1 MSFNKIPLIGNEHS
15 EETRNIINLMV
26 QIINNRG
33 IEILSDSAFLTW
45 LDENGVKHQGE
56 WDNAKEYD
64 RLSVV
69 LHEGSSYTS
78 KKQVPVGIDI
88 LNEEFWVLTG
98 NYNAQ
103 IDHYQQQTTQ
113 KLSAIGVNPIDF
125 GAKFDGINDDTNA
138 LIDALEY
145 ASVNGNSQLILTGII
160 LVNKMIEIPEGVT
173 VHSYNATIKPIYNTN
188 VLSFNRDTKI
198 KGNLTI
204 DVSGHGELYNQS
216 VLYFNGEKRLSYRDI
231 ILDSVFILGY
241 TPSGMGNAVHFDCTT
256 SLSDVAFVQ
265 FNNLVIR
272 GFEKG
277 IFFDVPEISGSTNYN
292 YANGN
297 IFNST
302 IISDCDYY
310 IYGTGGHEN
319 NRNQASGNW
328 FGNVQLQYNNRA
340 KEFIHLEGRSNVFK
354 GYIWD
359 AAFKDVTII
368 NLTSTSMNNNIEI
381 NGSNDPDI
389 MYDNGRDNT
398 INKLDDF
405 YDKVPFK
412 NPVSIGDWST
422 RFEGDYDDVL
432 NKSDIFH
439 NTSVITGGDNIILN
453 DLSQVF
459 DAEGSRYLG
468 LNLSNQGQFKFEI
481 DFNGKIYNGNST
493 DYIQNGLKNIGLVFG
508 NDRIPENI
516 IIEVES
522 NTGKVST
529 TNLDM
534 TKKGNRPYIFIKRN
548 TTNGLNV
555 HISKIRVTLIG
566 QVNSDVRLA
575 RMVASSFY
583 MNGNVYVSTAGG
595 KITGELDVMN
605 MGQFKLPAQTSQ
617 PSNHEVYHRRMLIVD
632 TPDGEKV
639 MICLKQTDGSYQFV
653 PLN

>member
-1 MSFNKIPLIGNEHS
+1 MVQKKLPLINSAHGS
-15 EETRNIINLMV
+15 ETRNIINELIKLFNGMGYTYNESLQKAQDV
-26 QIINNRG
+26 LNEAERVNKENVSTQKQVDELILHAGQSDAEVIQARG
-33 IEILSDSAFLTW
+33 GLPLLKDR
-45 LDENGVKHQGE
+45 LDESDTQ
-56 WDNAKEYD
+56 
-64 RLSVV
+64 L
-69 LHEGSSYTS
+69 
-78 KKQVPVGIDI
+78 
-88 LNEEFWVLTG
+88 
-98 NYNAQ
+98 AQ
-103 IDHYQQQTTQ
+103 I
-113 KLSAIGVNPIDF
+113 AINPANH
-125 GAKFDGINDDTNA
+125 GAKFDGVHDDTQA
-138 LIDALEY
+138 ILHALEE
-145 ASVNGNSQLILTGII
+145 AEIKGNSEVLLSGTVAISSL
-160 LVNKMIEIPEGVT
+160 IEIPQGVT
-173 VHSYNATIKPIYNTN
+173 IHSYNATIKPLVDTD
-188 VLSFNRDTKI
+188 VFSFNRNTKV
-198 KGNLTI
+198 KGSLLI
-204 DVSGHGELYNQS
+204 DVSHLAS
-216 VLYFNGEKRLSYRDI
+216 DFTSDVLYFDGSKRLSYRDI
-231 ILDSVFILGY
+231 SLDNVFILGY
-241 TPSGMGNAVHFDCTT
+241 TPSGMGNAVHFDCTS
-256 SLSDVAFVQ
+256 SLSDISFVQ

-302 IISDCDYY
+302 VISDCDYY
-310 IYGTGGHEN
+310 IYGTGGHNN

-359 AAFKDVTII
+359 AAFKDVTIL
-368 NLTSTSMNNNIEI
+368 NLTDTSMNNNIEI

-389 MYDNGRDNT
+389 MYDNGRANT

-412 NPVSIGDWST
+412 NPFSIGDWST
-422 RFEGDYDDVL
+422 RFEGDYDDIL

-439 NTSVITGGDNIILN
+439 NTSVITGAGNIILN

-468 LNLSNQGQFKFEI
+468 LNLSNGGEFTFEI
-481 DFNGKIYNGNST
+481 DFNGKIYNGNTT

-534 TKKGNRPYIFIKRN
+534 TKKGDRPYIFIKRN
-548 TTNGLNV
+548 TANGLNV

-583 MNGNVYVSTAGG
+583 MNGNVYLSTAGG
-595 KITGELDVMN
+595 KITGELDIMN
-605 MGQFKLPAQTSQ
+605 TGQIKLPAQTSQ
-617 PSNHEVYHRRMLIVD
+617 PSNNEVYHRRMLIVD

-639 MICLKQTDGSYQFV
+639 MICLKQSDGSYKFV